1 MKRTILASIVCTAIS
16 FATIARAQETESAL
30 VRQLYD
36 GGWPDN
42 DTVAQLN
49 KERLYQRGIEVYM
62 MTIPVLNMIGMRD
75 GSEAKFGRS
84 YNVLTYCPKA
94 FTAFAIMGYLPTAIA
109 PPTS

>member
-36 GGWPDN
+36 GGWPDK

-49 KERLYQRGIEVYM
+49 KERLYQGRWWC
-62 MTIPVLNMIGMRD
+62 MRRQ
-75 GSEAKFGRS
+75 A
-84 YNVLTYCPKA
+84 
-94 FTAFAIMGYLPTAIA
+94 
-109 PPTS
+109 